1 MSNFNDA
8 DDPRRRLLIKALAAG
23 LFSAGVPMGNA
34 MAESIFGRPP
44 SKLPNNQSIYRLS
57 GEVKVNGATASL
69 NTRIGP
75 KDTVETGKNSEIVF
89 VVGGNSMILRS
100 DSHVTME
107 GNEEK
112 ESGSLIIS
120 GLRLITGKLLSVSR
134 SQGIHI
140 QTQTATIGIRGT
152 GVYLESDPEQTYFCT
167 CYGLADVKATN
178 DPSSSDSVEAKHHD
192 KPLYILA
199 NEQPGKN
206 VRRAGFINHT
216 DQELMLIETL
226 VGRTP
231 PFVFAGGEYNAPR
244 REY

>member
-8 DDPRRRLLIKALAAG
+8 DDPKRRTLIKALTAG
-23 LFSAGVPMGNA
+23 LFSAGLPMSPA
-34 MAESIFGRPP
+34 MAESIFGRSP
-44 SKLPNNQSIYRLS
+44 SKLPAGQSIYRLS
-57 GEVKVNGATASL
+57 GTVKVNGKDATL
-69 NTRIGP
+69 DTKIGP
-75 KDTVETGKNSEIVF
+75 KDTIETGKDSEAVF
-89 VVGGNSMILRS
+89 VVGGNSMIMRS
-100 DSHVTME
+100 DSQLTME
-107 GNEEK
+107 GKEEF
-112 ESGSLIIS
+112 GNLLIS
-120 GLRLITGKLLSVSR
+120 GLRLLTGKLLSVSR

-178 DPSSSDSVEAKHHD
+178 DPSSNDTVEATHHD

-199 NEQPGKN
+199 NEQSGKN

-216 DQELMLIETL
+216 DPELMLIETL